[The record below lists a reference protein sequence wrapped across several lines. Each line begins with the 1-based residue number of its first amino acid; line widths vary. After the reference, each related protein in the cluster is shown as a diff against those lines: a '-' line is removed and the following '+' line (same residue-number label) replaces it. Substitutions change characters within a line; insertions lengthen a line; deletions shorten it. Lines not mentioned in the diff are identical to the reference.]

1 MLKVLGY
8 AAESAASPL
17 KPFVFERRDAR
28 RDDVTIDILYCG
40 VCHSDIHQA
49 RNEWGNSIYPMVPGH
64 EIIGRVSAVG
74 RDVRKFKVGD
84 RVGVGCMVESCRE
97 CAPCKADL
105 EQYCAKGLSPTYNGF
120 HAHSDH
126 LPTYGGYA
134 KTIVVTEH
142 FVVKIP
148 DALDAKSAA
157 PILCAGITVYSPL
170 KHYGVKAGDKLGVIG
185 MGGLG
190 HMGVKYAKALGAE
203 VTIFTRSPSKVAEAR
218 KQGADHV
225 IVSTDPAQMQAAY
238 ESFDFMLDTVPTKHD
253 YNPYLAC
260 LKVDGT
266 HIVVGQLEPLDE
278 PAIHS
283 IHLVAKRRKLV
294 GSMIGGMK
302 ETQKVLDFSAEHGIG
317 CDVEMI
323 RMEQINDAYERMI
336 KGDVKYRFV
345 IDMASL

>member
-1 MLKVLGY
+1 MLNVLGY
-8 AAESAASPL
+8 AAESATSPL
-17 KPFVFERRDAR
+17 KPFTFERRDAR
-28 RDDVTIDILYCG
+28 PDDVTIDILYSG

-49 RNEWGNSIYPMVPGH
+49 RNEWGNSVFPMVPGH

-74 RDVRKFKVGD
+74 SDVQKYQVGD
-84 RVGVGCMVESCRE
+84 MVGVGCMVESCRH
-97 CAPCKADL
+97 CASCKADL
-105 EQYCAKGLSPTYNGF
+105 EQYCANGMAPTYNGF
-120 HAHSDH
+120 HVHSDN
-126 LPTYGGYA
+126 LPTYGGYS

-148 DALDAKSAA
+148 DALDIKSAA
-157 PILCAGITVYSPL
+157 PILCAGITTYSPL
-170 KHYGVKAGDKLGVIG
+170 KHYGVKAGDKVGIIG

-190 HMGVKYAKALGAE
+190 HMGVKYARALGAE
-203 VTIFTRSPSKVAEAR
+203 VTIFTRSASKVAEAK

-225 IVSTDPAQMQAAY
+225 IVSTDPAQMETAY
-238 ESFDFMLDTVPTKHD
+238 ERFDFMLDTVPTKHD

-266 HIVVGQLEPLDE
+266 HIIVGQVEPLDE

-283 IHLVAKRRKLV
+283 FHLIGKRRKLV

-302 ETQKVLDFSAEHGIG
+302 ETQEVLDFSAEHGIT

-323 RMEQINDAYERMI
+323 RMDQINEAYERMI